1 MRRVL
6 LTVHK
11 FFPDHRA
18 GTEVLTLKVAQELKR
33 RGYEV
38 RVLTADPPDR
48 DARHFVGP
56 EIYEHEY
63 EGVVVHVV
71 GESLR
76 LKGYTFRHEYLHPQI
91 GAYSARLI
99 ADFAPDLVHGFHLQN
114 LSASVLEAAF
124 AASVP
129 AVLSTTDFWL
139 VCPVVQLKRPN
150 GQVCRG
156 PAPLAANCLT
166 CYTPRLFAPL
176 AEFRQAVT
184 TKRAGIG
191 HAVEALPAALSE
203 PVWKALYASYAAC
216 KLPEAIEATVA
227 RRAALRDLA
236 NKVSAIMVPTRL
248 MRDIFVANGI
258 RAELIHDVPFG
269 LDTEPLLPY
278 QAKTPSDVLRI
289 GFIGT
294 LFEHKGVDLLIK
306 AFQRLP
312 GDCRAVLKIYG
323 DVKQFPE
330 YSQML
335 VALTSAPSP
344 RSIDIEFAGTFP
356 NAKLGEVLSSLDV
369 LVVPSRW
376 YENTPL
382 VIQSALATRTPVIA
396 TDLGGMSELVKHE
409 VNGLLF
415 ALNDV
420 EGLARQ
426 LIRLC
431 RDRGL
436 VEQLRSNIG
445 PQRTMA
451 EMVDDIERV
460 YDMTLSQPGHACLV

>member
-1 MRRVL
+1 M
-6 LTVHK
+6 HK

-48 DARHFVGP
+48 DAKHAVGP

-63 EGVVVHVV
+63 EGVPVHVV

-76 LKGYTFRHEYLHPQI
+76 LKGYTFRHEYLHREI

-124 AASVP
+124 AAGVP
-129 AVLSTTDFWL
+129 AVLSTTDFWF

-166 CYTPRLFAPL
+166 CFTPRLFAPL
-176 AEFRQAVT
+176 AEFKEAVAA
-184 TKRAGIG
+184 KRAGISD
-191 HAVEALPAALSE
+191 AVEALPAALAE
-203 PVWKALYASYAAC
+203 PAWKALYGVYAAG
-216 KLPEAIEATVA
+216 KLPEAIAATVA
-227 RRAALRDLA
+227 RPATLRDLA

-258 RAELIHDVPFG
+258 RAELIHHVPFG
-269 LDTEPLLPY
+269 LDTGPLLPY
-278 QAKTPSDVLRI
+278 RDKTPTDVLRI

-312 GDCRAVLKIYG
+312 RDCKAVLKIYG
-323 DVKQFPE
+323 DVKQFPD

-335 VALTSAPSP
+335 LALSAAPSP
-344 RSIDIEFAGTFP
+344 RCTDIEFAGTFP

-420 EGLARQ
+420 EGLGRQ
-426 LIRLC
+426 LIRVC
-431 RDRGL
+431 RDRAL
-436 VEQLRSNIG
+436 LERLRGNIG
-445 PQRTMA
+445 PERTIA
-451 EMVDDIERV
+451 EMVDDVERV
-460 YDMTLSQPGHACLV
+460 YDRTMSRPRPACLV